1 VIKYVHI
8 KLNAIIIGAF
18 IMEYLFYSLICLL
31 STTLG
36 AISGIGGGVIIKPVF
51 DATVDLT
58 VSQISF
64 LSGCSV
70 LAMSVVSLLSSRGG
84 EAKIDAKRT
93 TPLAIGSAVGGV
105 FGKLIFDIIKNSA
118 NNDGLV
124 GSIQSAI
131 MIILTIGVFLY
142 VLNKKRISTLNVT
155 SLFVSLSIGLI
166 LGILSSFLGIGG
178 GPINLAV
185 LYFFFS
191 MNTKTAALNSLY
203 MIFFAQTTSL
213 LFTIISASIPKTDL
227 ITLSVMIVSGV
238 AGGYI
243 GRRINKKMSAKAVDD
258 LFCCMLIIITCI
270 SIYNFVKYISII

>member
-1 VIKYVHI
+1 
-8 KLNAIIIGAF
+8 
-18 IMEYLFYSLICLL
+18 MQYLFYSLICLL

-51 DATVDLT
+51 DATVDLS

-70 LAMSVVSLLSSRGG
+70 LAMSIVSLLSSRGG
-84 EAKIDAKRT
+84 ETTIDSKRT

-105 FGKLIFDIIKNSA
+105 LGKLVFDIIKNSA
-118 NNDGLV
+118 GNDGIV
-124 GSIQSAI
+124 GSAQSVI
-131 MIILTIGVFLY
+131 MILLTLGVFLY
-142 VLNKKRISTLNVT
+142 VLNKNNISTLNVC
-155 SLFVSLSIGLI
+155 SVLVSLAIGLV

-203 MIFFAQTTSL
+203 MIFFAQTASL
-213 LFTIISASIPKTDL
+213 IFTLVSASVPQTDYISL
-227 ITLSVMIVSGV
+227 VVMIFSGII
-238 AGGYI
+238 GGYL
-243 GRRINKKMSAKAVDD
+243 GRKINKKMSSKAVDI

-270 SIYNFVKYISII
+270 SIFNLIKYISII

>member
-1 VIKYVHI
+1 MQYI
-8 KLNAIIIGAF
+8 
-18 IMEYLFYSLICLL
+18 FYSLICLL

-51 DATVDLT
+51 DATVDLS

-70 LAMSVVSLLSSRGG
+70 LAMSIVSLLSSRSGD
-84 EAKIDAKRT
+84 ARIDSKRT
-93 TPLAIGSAVGGV
+93 TPLAVGSASGGV
-105 FGKLIFDIIKNSA
+105 FGKLIFDVIKNGAS
-118 NNDGLV
+118 NDGLI
-124 GSIQSAI
+124 GTIQSII
-131 MIILTIGVFLY
+131 MIILTFGVLLY
-142 VLNKKRISTLNVT
+142 VLNKKRIATINISSTFI
-155 SLFVSLSIGLI
+155 SLLIGLI

-203 MIFFAQTTSL
+203 MIFFAQTASL
-213 LFTIISASIPKTDL
+213 LFTLFSASVPDTDL
-227 ITLSVMIVSGV
+227 FTLAVMILSGIV
-238 AGGYI
+238 GGFI
-243 GRRINKKMSAKAVDD
+243 GRKINKRMSGKAVDV

-270 SIYNFVKYISII
+270 SVFNLIKYVSLI